1 MLFNITYILV
11 FIKFKVKTN
20 TKTAVPTFSGS
31 VRMLPKSTST
41 FRDPLD
47 SGGIEAKRR
56 CLVPSLGQL
65 PKFSTENKLLQ
76 GSTSLISQRRT
87 QLISSLTT
95 HKSHLIN
102 PLLQNQIQK
111 TTRPN
116 VSLQSNLQLTSTSN
130 LHLSGK

>member
-1 MLFNITYILV
+1 M
-11 FIKFKVKTN
+11 KTN
-20 TKTAVPTFSGS
+20 TKTAVQTFSGS

-102 PLLQNQIQK
+102 PLLQNQSQK

-116 VSLQSNLQLTSTSN
+116 VSLQSKLQLTSTSN
-130 LHLSGK
+130 LQLSGK

>member
-1 MLFNITYILV
+1 MYVYIFLV
-11 FIKFKVKTN
+11 FVKFKEKTY

-31 VRMLPKSTST
+31 VRMLPQSTST

-76 GSTSLISQRRT
+76 QGSTSLISQRRT

-95 HKSHLIN
+95 HKSHLMN

-116 VSLQSNLQLTSTSN
+116 ISLQSKLQLTSTSN